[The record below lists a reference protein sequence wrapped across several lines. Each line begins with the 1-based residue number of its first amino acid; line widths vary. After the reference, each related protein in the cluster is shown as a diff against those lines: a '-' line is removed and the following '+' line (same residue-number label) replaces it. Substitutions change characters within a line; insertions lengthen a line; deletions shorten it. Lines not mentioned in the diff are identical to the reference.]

1 MTLHSLRIRVVRLT
15 LGLFAVL
22 FLSSCGYIPDSW
34 LSYLPVSV
42 AACDKPLSA
51 EIRMVAPHWGPPRAD
66 MDVVWEVIATGC
78 TGRYRLVE
86 YPQNQPFRA
95 FSHYSKVYGS
105 VKRVEERV
113 TVQSIDWR
121 GNVLDEAL
129 ATADPFTT
137 SQEAGRFISPPTEAR
152 AESVR
157 PREDRLGCRIE
168 KQGSIGPSGNE
179 IQFQLIADGDIVGAN
194 VNGYTVQPGVNFTVP
209 ANEYKVFRAIGSVY
223 GKNGHAVCQSYFVAP
238 RCSISL
244 VENSFDLVR
253 KKLTALGRVSKVVWD
268 GTQHTLAAGTDSIT
282 IDEIPTRVGNME
294 TQASVYGPEG
304 DEGSCKMEFAIPDPE
319 QKIQPLRAV
328 ASSTWND
335 ALPKRAIDGTTQQGW
350 IAETKGKGWIRVD
363 LGRSFKL
370 SRLRLCIDQSKPG
383 LTKHEVFVGQ
393 KENELHKVANF
404 SDITNAGQWLE
415 KLVDEKDV
423 RFVEVRTLETNS
435 QVSWREIELYQ
446 CTTFRRC
453 DPAVARSMH

>member
-1 MTLHSLRIRVVRLT
+1 MTLHCSWFRVARLT
-15 LGLFAVL
+15 LGFLTAL
-22 FLSSCGYIPDSW
+22 LLSSCGYSPGSW
-34 LSYLPVSV
+34 LSFLPVNV
-42 AACDKPLSA
+42 AACDKPLAA

-86 YPQNQPFRA
+86 YPQAQPFRA

-105 VKRVEERV
+105 VRRVEERV

-121 GNVLDEAL
+121 GNVLDQAV
-129 ATADPFTT
+129 AVADPFTT
-137 SQEAGRFISPPTEAR
+137 SPEAGRFLSPPAEAR
-152 AESVR
+152 AESIR

-168 KQGSIGPSGNE
+168 KQGALSPNGNE
-179 IQFQLIADGDIVGAN
+179 VQFQLIADGDIVGAN
-194 VNGYTVQPGVNFTVP
+194 VNGYTVVPGANFTVP

-238 RCSISL
+238 RCTISL

-253 KKLTALGRVSKVVWD
+253 KKLTALGRIEKLVWD
-268 GTQHTLAAGTDSIT
+268 GTQHSLPAGIDSIT
-282 IDEIPTRVGNME
+282 IDEIPTRVGNIE
-294 TQASVYGPEG
+294 TQATVYGPEG

-319 QKIQPLRAV
+319 QKIQPLRAI

-335 ALPKRAIDGTTQQGW
+335 ALPKKAIDGTTQQGW

-363 LGRSFKL
+363 LGRPFKL
-370 SRLRLCIDQSKPG
+370 SRLRLCIDQSKAG

-393 KENELHKVANF
+393 KENELHKIANF

-453 DPAVARSMH
+453 NPPVARNMH